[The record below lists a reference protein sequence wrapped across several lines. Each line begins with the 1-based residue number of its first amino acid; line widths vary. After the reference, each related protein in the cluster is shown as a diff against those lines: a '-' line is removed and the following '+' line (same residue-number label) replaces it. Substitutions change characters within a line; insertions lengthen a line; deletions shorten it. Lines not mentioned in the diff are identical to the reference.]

1 MAQLQVVPG
10 LHSCA
15 PNLQEIDMTLMQH
28 DQMCVLCKQNVRKPK
43 APAADFRDVR
53 GIGAGLDGV
62 ASGHR
67 NAALAL
73 LGLNITLQ
81 AEIAAI
87 LAPALAPA
95 IFHSVVRDAS
105 LLQQFVVIS

>member
-1 MAQLQVVPG
+1 M
-10 LHSCA
+10 
-15 PNLQEIDMTLMQH
+15 
-28 DQMCVLCKQNVRKPK
+28 RKSK
-43 APAADFRDVR
+43 APAADFRDVS

-73 LGLNITLQ
+73 LGHNIALQ
-81 AEIAAI
+81 AEIAAV

-95 IFHSVVRDAS
+95 VFHRVVRDAS
-105 LLQQFVVIS
+105 LLQQFVVTS